1 MAPDLSSKSAF
12 EDGRYLQPVLAD
24 DPLLYSLN
32 EIVESVR
39 ITKKL
44 KINGVMES
52 IEKDGETDANG
63 TQATSS
69 KREDSALDRVHKLE
83 EELKRLQRNF
93 AEYREVVDKT
103 LENRWNSTEDT
114 SSTTDVSIRS
124 RGKITVPRDDD
135 THYFSSYSFNG
146 QLS

>member
-1 MAPDLSSKSAF
+1 MAPDLSKSAF
-12 EDGRYLQPVLAD
+12 EDERYLQPVLAD

-52 IEKDGETDANG
+52 VEKDGETNANG
-63 TQATSS
+63 THATSS
-69 KREDSALDRVHKLE
+69 KREDSALDRINKLE

-114 SSTTDVSIRS
+114 SSTTDVYIRP